1 MQGRAHVH
9 QVRGCRLRHA
19 GWVGWAAWWGAAVGA
34 VALGALTAGSASA
47 QGDAPERAGVL
58 ADAPPLT
65 MTPLAPTP
73 ARRALALEAARL
85 TEAHPQLERLI
96 WETEFFRESLFE
108 PGDLATAIDLASYG
122 RGNIGWDGGVGTI
135 TQVAIRLY
143 LAGHDDVVR
152 DMSDNLRISRHPDKQ
167 VARLALPVLTGD
179 LTPKEHE
186 GYRDFVD
193 VTARLMVL
201 TARTER
207 AFWTSG
213 QLEAARPSAIGLFR
227 NFDPSFWIGRPA
239 GLEVSAFQDVAATTS
254 LLEGLA
260 ASGRLLAAHRFAVE
274 HPLGPECAFIG
285 NGPRF
290 ARILDQLALAGHWPQ
305 LMELV
310 AASNRTCLRFFL
322 DSHAA
327 SLALQAGHRDAMG
340 TALRTALARPVG
352 EISAQSDLI
361 RPLAERGFVVEAEQ
375 QIAAVRDAGRLVAPA
390 SRAAVAAAAVVAGDR
405 PMLDRHWNQLDHETN
420 GETPALAEYA
430 VIAALKSGQ
439 ALGDWR
445 TRAEEWLGI
454 DDEALDWALSHHVT
468 LLNPVAV
475 RGSPALTAFVRGALA
490 HGVRSRAEADDGDAN
505 QGSLDR
511 LEPKLPL
518 TPLYRRADLQL
529 AVWDRAGPIEATS
542 WFDPTDRPTFV
553 DVATAAAGWYRDP
566 LLLEQLLTIAEA
578 QADDAFAAER
588 SGQGLC
594 LVAAQALYQ
603 AAVLPRAVEMLA
615 RADLF
620 AKDQWNDRCRIRAA
634 AILALRGYPD
644 EAVRIAQAT
653 IDPAARALALAFALA
668 PPVPAELL
676 ARHDEM
682 RLRGP
687 LAEQPRY
694 RRR

>member
-1 MQGRAHVH
+1 M
-9 QVRGCRLRHA
+9 RHA
-19 GWVGWAAWWGAAVGA
+19 RWVGWAAWWGAAASA

-47 QGDAPERAGVL
+47 RGDVLAGAAVL

-65 MTPLAPTP
+65 MAPLAPTP
-73 ARRALALEAARL
+73 ARRALAVEAARL
-85 TEAHPQLERLI
+85 TEAHPQQERLI

-152 DMSDNLRISRHPDKQ
+152 GMSDNLRISRHPDKQ
-167 VARLALPVLTGD
+167 IARLTLRVLTGD
-179 LTPKEHE
+179 LEPTGPELNM
-186 GYRDFVD
+186 DFVD
-193 VTARLMVL
+193 VTAKLMIL

-213 QLEAARPSAIGLFR
+213 QLEAARPAAIELFR
-227 NFDPSFWIGRPA
+227 YFDASFRIGPPA
-239 GLEVSAFQDVAATTS
+239 GLEAAAFLDAAATTS
-254 LLEGLA
+254 LLDGLA

-274 HPLGPECAFIG
+274 HPTGPDCAFIG

-290 ARILDQLALAGHWPQ
+290 ARILDQLALAEHWPQ

-310 AASNRTCLRFFL
+310 AASNRTCLRLFL

-327 SLALQAGHRDAMG
+327 GLALQAGHRDAMG
-340 TALRTALARPVG
+340 AVLRTALARPVG
-352 EISAQSDLI
+352 EISPQSDLI
-361 RPLAERGFVVEAEQ
+361 RPLAERGFIEEAEQ
-375 QIAAVRDAGRLVAPA
+375 QIAAYRDAGRSVAPA

-420 GETPALAEYA
+420 GETPALAEYV
-430 VIAALKSGQ
+430 VIAALKSGR

-445 TRAEEWLGI
+445 GRAVEWLGI

-468 LLNPVAV
+468 LLDPVAV
-475 RGSPALTAFVRGALA
+475 RGSSALTAFVRGALA
-490 HGVRSRAEADDGDAN
+490 HDVRGGAVVDDGDAN
-505 QGSLDR
+505 QGSLGR
-511 LEPKLPL
+511 LEPKLAL

-529 AVWDRAGPIEATS
+529 AVWDRVGPIEATS
-542 WFDPTDRPTFV
+542 WFDPTDRPAFV

-578 QADDAFAAER
+578 QAGDAFAAEG

-594 LVAAQALYQ
+594 LVAVQALYQ
-603 AAVLPRAVEMLA
+603 AAVTPRAVGMLA
-615 RADLF
+615 SADLF
-620 AKDQWNDRCRIRAA
+620 ARDQWNDRCRIRAA
-634 AILALRGYPD
+634 GILALRGYPD
-644 EAVRIAQAT
+644 EAVRIAHAT
-653 IDPAARALALAFALA
+653 TDPAARALALAYALA
-668 PPVPAELL
+668 PPVPAELM
-676 ARHDEM
+676 AWHDEM

-687 LAEQPRY
+687 LAERPRH
-694 RRR
+694 RRG